1 MQVYKHT
8 DLYSK
13 PVEVGVLWMA
23 SKRGVHTAR
32 RGVNTDNRGVHTV
45 NLLQLAYY
53 GRPVRGV
60 FTQGISL

>member
-1 MQVYKHT
+1 
-8 DLYSK
+8 
-13 PVEVGVLWMA
+13 MA